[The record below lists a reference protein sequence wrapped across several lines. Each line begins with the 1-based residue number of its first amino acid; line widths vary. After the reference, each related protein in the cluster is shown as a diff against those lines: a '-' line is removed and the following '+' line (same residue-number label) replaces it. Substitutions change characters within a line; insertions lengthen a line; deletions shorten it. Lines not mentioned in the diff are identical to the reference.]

1 MREEK
6 GMHKQ
11 MQTKL
16 QVPAAI
22 ESVSEPEVEAESLDN
37 TDEEEEEPEE
47 IKKRGSSE
55 DIREAL
61 QIMYELKAIKIT
73 LDKVVKKQE
82 KMDKKHRTKDNHE
95 VGWYKQTPGT
105 GPQLVLYH
113 HHWWSRPNYG
123 PGFGSDRFTSTIDSA
138 GIVYHLIIKNVE
150 MSDAALYYCGKWV
163 SSINNVV
170 FGPGTKLFV
179 AVQYILDPSVKLLG
193 PSAEEI
199 SAKESGT
206 LVCLV
211 SKLSM
216 GFPVVSWTVNGSPTS
231 SEVQTSGVTQ
241 NADKTFS
248 LSSYLTVP
256 GADWSSGKRYSC
268 SVQQGAASTISATV
282 TQSSC

>member
-1 MREEK
+1 MRTLCFFWSLAVWLGSGES
-6 GMHKQ
+6 
-11 MQTKL
+11 QTL
-16 QVPAAI
+16 TQTPTV
-22 ESVSEPEVEAESLDN
+22 SVSPGATATLNCD
-37 TDEEEEEPEE
+37 
-47 IKKRGSSE
+47 IGS
-55 DIREAL
+55 
-61 QIMYELKAIKIT
+61 KASYY
-73 LDKVVKKQE
+73 
-82 KMDKKHRTKDNHE
+82 

-105 GPQLVLYH
+105 VPQWILYYH
-113 HHWWSRPNYG
+113 QSSSAPTYG
-123 PGFGSDRFTSTIDSA
+123 PGFSSDRFTSTSNSA
-138 GIVYHLIIKNVE
+138 GTVYQLIIKNVE
-150 MSDAALYYCGKWV
+150 MNDAAVYYCGTTFSV
-163 SSINNVV
+163 GGSYPGV

-179 AVQYILDPSVKLLG
+179 TDRQLPDPSVKLLG

-199 SAKESGT
+199 SAKGSGT

-211 SKLSM
+211 SKLSI
-216 GFPVVSWTVNGSPTS
+216 GFPVVSWTVNDSPTS

>member
-1 MREEK
+1 MRTLCFFWSLAVWMGSGES
-6 GMHKQ
+6 
-11 MQTKL
+11 QTL
-16 QVPAAI
+16 TQTPTV
-22 ESVSEPEVEAESLDN
+22 SVSPGATATLN
-37 TDEEEEEPEE
+37 C
-47 IKKRGSSE
+47 
-55 DIREAL
+55 DIG
-61 QIMYELKAIKIT
+61 
-73 LDKVVKKQE
+73 
-82 KMDKKHRTKDNHE
+82 TKDGEYVH
-95 VGWYKQTPGT
+95 WYKETPGT
-105 GPQLVLYH
+105 APQWILYYH
-113 HHWWSRPNYG
+113 HSLSAPTNG
-123 PGFGSDRFTSTIDSA
+123 PGFSSDRVTSTSNSA
-138 GIVYHLIIKNVE
+138 GTDYRLIIKNVE
-150 MSDAALYYCGKWV
+150 LNDAAVYYCGKWF
-163 SSINNVV
+163 SASRGYLWV

-179 AVQYILDPSVKLLG
+179 TDRQLPDPSVKLLG

-199 SAKESGT
+199 SARGSGT

-216 GFPVVSWTVNGSPTS
+216 GFPVVSWTVNGSPMS

>member
-1 MREEK
+1 MIRTLCFIWSLATWLGSGES
-6 GMHKQ
+6 
-11 MQTKL
+11 QTL
-16 QVPAAI
+16 TQPPTV
-22 ESVSEPEVEAESLDN
+22 SVSPGATASLN
-37 TDEEEEEPEE
+37 C
-47 IKKRGSSE
+47 
-55 DIREAL
+55 DIG
-61 QIMYELKAIKIT
+61 
-73 LDKVVKKQE
+73 
-82 KMDKKHRTKDNHE
+82 TKDNDY

-105 GPQLVLYH
+105 VPQWILYYH
-113 HHWWSRPNYG
+113 HSISAPTYG
-123 PGFGSDRFTSTIDSA
+123 PGFSSDRFTSTVNSA
-138 GIVYHLIIKNVE
+138 GTVYQLNIKNVE
-150 MSDAALYYCGKWV
+150 LNDAAVYYCGKWIPSV
-163 SSINNVV
+163 SYNM

-179 AVQYILDPSVKLLG
+179 TDRQLPDPSVKLLG

-199 SAKESGT
+199 SAKGSGT

-211 SKLSM
+211 SKLSI
-216 GFPVVSWTVNGSPTS
+216 GFPVVSWTVNDSPTS

>member
-1 MREEK
+1 MRTLCFFWSLAVWLGSGES
-6 GMHKQ
+6 
-11 MQTKL
+11 QTL
-16 QVPAAI
+16 TQPPT
-22 ESVSEPEVEAESLDN
+22 VSESPGA
-37 TDEEEEEPEE
+37 T
-47 IKKRGSSE
+47 
-55 DIREAL
+55 A
-61 QIMYELKAIKIT
+61 T
-73 LDKVVKKQE
+73 LSCNVG
-82 KMDKKHRTKDNHE
+82 TKDGYY

-105 GPQLVLYH
+105 VPQWILYYRH
-113 HHWWSRPNYG
+113 SDSAPTYG
-123 PGFGSDRFTSTIDSA
+123 PGFSSDRFTSSSNSA
-138 GIVYHLIIKNVE
+138 GTVYQLIIKNMG
-150 MSDAALYYCGKWV
+150 MSDAAVYYCGKGFYAGG
-163 SSINNVV
+163 SYPFV

-179 AVQYILDPSVKLLG
+179 SDRQLPDPSVKLLG

-199 SAKESGT
+199 SAKGSGT

-211 SKLSM
+211 SKLSI
-216 GFPVVSWTVNGSPTS
+216 GFPVVSWTVNNRPTS

>member
-1 MREEK
+1 MRTLCFFWCLSIWLGSGESQSLTQPPTVSVNP
-6 GMHKQ
+6 GS
-11 MQTKL
+11 TAKL
-16 QVPAAI
+16 ECNI
-22 ESVSEPEVEAESLDN
+22 
-37 TDEEEEEPEE
+37 
-47 IKKRGSSE
+47 G
-55 DIREAL
+55 
-61 QIMYELKAIKIT
+61 
-73 LDKVVKKQE
+73 
-82 KMDKKHRTKDNHE
+82 TKDSEYVH
-95 VGWYKQTPGT
+95 WYKQTPGRA
-105 GPQLVLYH
+105 PQMVLYYH
-113 HHWWSRPNYG
+113 YSSSSPSYG
-123 PGFGSDRFTSTIDSA
+123 PGFGSDRFTSTANSA
-138 GIVYHLIIKNVE
+138 GTIYHLIIKNVE

-163 SSINNVV
+163 SSISNFV

-179 AVQYILDPSVKLLG
+179 ADQQLPDPSVKLLG

-199 SAKESGT
+199 SAKGAGT

-216 GFPVVSWTVNGSPTS
+216 GFPVVSWTVNDSPTS